1 MKDVREKYAGV
12 TDEDLDDDVE
22 IRRQGKDL
30 KSETER
36 DMDSLATDIYEMIYG
51 SDTSLDLD
59 SILQVCVEN

>member
-59 SILQVCVEN
+59 SIL